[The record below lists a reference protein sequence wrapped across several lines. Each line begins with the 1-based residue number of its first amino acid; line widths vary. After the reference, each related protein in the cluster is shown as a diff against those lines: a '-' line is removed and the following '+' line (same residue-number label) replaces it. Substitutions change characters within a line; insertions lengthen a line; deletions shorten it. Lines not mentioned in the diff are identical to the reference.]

1 MTSYFPEESFFL
13 FHRKYMFKCF
23 PDSLHSFCISPLLGK
38 TVGSNCW
45 SNEVMAN
52 SRYEMPLPGN
62 PGSCLQEC
70 QGVVVRFGGLLTVL
84 TASVDI
90 DILMVNWH
98 GTVCHHLVI
107 HSIFVFPYRVMPKT
121 YSQNITCKISIKKK
135 VFFVEEWLYR
145 RIGFSKWKMWSHT
158 IGSIN

>member
-1 MTSYFPEESFFL
+1 
-13 FHRKYMFKCF
+13 
-23 PDSLHSFCISPLLGK
+23 
-38 TVGSNCW
+38 
-45 SNEVMAN
+45 MAN

-62 PGSCLQEC
+62 PRSCLQEC

-98 GTVCHHLVI
+98 GTICHHLVI

-121 YSQNITCKISIKKK
+121 YSQNITCKIFIKKK
-135 VFFVEEWLYR
+135 SFSSRNDYTEGSDSASEKCG
-145 RIGFSKWKMWSHT
+145 RIPSVL
-158 IGSIN
+158 